1 MYCCNFFLI
10 IIIIIININN
20 TIKSIS
26 HNEPANI
33 DKGNSVTLTGHIDQH
48 YG

>member
-1 MYCCNFFLI
+1 MYCCNFFL
-10 IIIIIININN
+10 IIIIININN